1 MKLADKNTMANSN
14 LTNSIKLIQVAN
26 ATIAEETE
34 KLITALIKRFEH
46 SRYPKMWNKK
56 VNTFSRDPITFWVFL
71 TPILVEYNMLE
82 TIKVLLSENTE
93 NNKLFELND
102 MLASASSTDNITFDH
117 YQGSYG
123 DSSSFNVCYDSR
135 KINLVTFQ

>member
-1 MKLADKNTMANSN
+1 MDKNTIANSN

-26 ATIAEETE
+26 ATIAKETE

-46 SRYPKMWNKK
+46 SLYPEMWNKK

-71 TPILVEYNMLE
+71 TPILVEYSMLE
-82 TIKVLLSENTE
+82 TIKVLLGEKTE

-102 MLASASSTDNITFDH
+102 MLASASTNNITSDH

-123 DSSSFNVCYDSR
+123 DSSSVNVCYDSR

>member
-1 MKLADKNTMANSN
+1 MANSN

-26 ATIAEETE
+26 ATIAKETE

-46 SRYPKMWNKK
+46 SLYPEMWNKK

-71 TPILVEYNMLE
+71 TPILVEYSMLE
-82 TIKVLLSENTE
+82 TIKVLLGEKTE

-102 MLASASSTDNITFDH
+102 MLASASTYNITFDH

>member
-1 MKLADKNTMANSN
+1 MDKNTIANSN

-26 ATIAEETE
+26 ATIAKETE

-46 SRYPKMWNKK
+46 SRYPEMWNKK

-71 TPILVEYNMLE
+71 TPILVEYSMLE
-82 TIKVLLSENTE
+82 TIKVLLGEKTE

-102 MLASASSTDNITFDH
+102 MLASASTNNITSDH

-123 DSSSFNVCYDSR
+123 DSSSVNVCYDSR